1 MADLTPPAE
10 LQQQNHKLVIDN
22 LHKSH
27 EYIEHLI
34 HKAYRK
40 QDSTTT
46 AELRQIR
53 NKTSDLIADIL
64 DKGIISFNRRQGNL
78 EDFYEAE
85 ECFMKRSTGLLEFL
99 QTLLDTDETVDTFKI
114 ERKIDSLASS
124 FRNRIII
131 TDKLNSEY
139 EYTKRK
145 QQLNPVDESD
155 PTLINSKVITRVPI
169 EKNEPDDTEYLPK
182 LYNYINLLE
191 EKYSKFQPEISP
203 NGDYIVDKNWK
214 FEVTKKSVSGAIK
227 DSLFRKLLMIETY
240 FHPVKQIQDFVEYV
254 QTQANVVDKKQHK
267 SLCLIANEWD
277 DNIKEFVR
285 NFIHQRMSLF
295 VYELENDALIFNGT
309 SKSANH
315 FKFWHSKDTERQTL
329 NQSINEFIEEVDN
342 FILND
347 IEMKYGL
354 NHQGAKELVKK
365 MLKQGIIVDVGLE
378 SPKYVKS
385 KNT

>member
-10 LQQQNHKLVIDN
+10 LQQQNHELVVDK

-27 EYIEHLI
+27 ECIEHLI

-53 NKTSDLIADIL
+53 NKTSDLIADIQ
-64 DKGIISFNRRQGNL
+64 DKGIISFNRRHGNL

-85 ECFMKRSTGLLEFL
+85 ECFMKSSTGLLEFL

-114 ERKIDSLASS
+114 ERKIDSLASN

-214 FEVTKKSVSGAIK
+214 FEVTKKSVSGVIK

-240 FHPVKQIQDFVEYV
+240 FHAVKQMQDFVEYV

-277 DNIKEFVR
+277 DDIKEFVR
-285 NFIHQRMSLF
+285 NFTHQRMSLF

-329 NQSINEFIEEVDN
+329 NQSINEFIEEVED
-342 FILND
+342 FTLND
-347 IEMKYGL
+347 IE
-354 NHQGAKELVKK
+354 
-365 MLKQGIIVDVGLE
+365 
-378 SPKYVKS
+378 
-385 KNT
+385 